1 MSEKTIAQAVTEALD
16 YKLKTDEKTLIFG
29 EDVGVN
35 GGVFRITD
43 GLQAKY
49 GDKRVLDTPLA
60 ESGILGLAIGLAAEG
75 FRPIPEIQF
84 LSFIL
89 EGFDAVYSQLA
100 RFRYRSGNTVH
111 TPELHSDSLD
121 GILAQIPGLRVV
133 IPSNP
138 YDAKGLLISSIE
150 SNDPVIFLEHLRMYR
165 SIKGEVPDEG
175 YRVPLDKASVV
186 REGTDVSIITY
197 GLMVHY
203 SLKAAEQLEKEG
215 ISVEVVDLRTISP
228 VDMETIISSVKKT
241 GRVIVVQESQRQAG
255 VAGQLLSEISERAF
269 MYLDAPVGRVTSPD
283 TTFSFGLAE
292 EYWLPT
298 PADIVNKVKEVYD
311 F

>member
-1 MSEKTIAQAVTEALD
+1 MSGKTIAQAVTEALD

-100 RFRYRSGNTVH
+100 RFRYRSGNT
-111 TPELHSDSLD
+111 
-121 GILAQIPGLRVV
+121 R
-133 IPSNP
+133 NP

-298 PADIVNKVKEVYD
+298 PTDIVNKVKEVYD